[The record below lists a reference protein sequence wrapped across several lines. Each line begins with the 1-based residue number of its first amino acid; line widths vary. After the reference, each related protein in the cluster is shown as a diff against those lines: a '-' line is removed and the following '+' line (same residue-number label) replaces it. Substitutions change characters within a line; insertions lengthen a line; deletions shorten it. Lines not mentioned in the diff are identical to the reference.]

1 MNCLIPHKALTFGF
15 AFFAMTTV
23 LAQPS
28 FVEKQRSFSS
38 TYAAFN
44 RVEDSLKKQFESKNL
59 LWPPQAVYIRSFKI
73 DRKLEVWVRNSSVEQ
88 FIFFKE
94 YNVCMQSG
102 KTGPKRIEGDLQVP
116 EGFYYINEFNPNS
129 NYHLSLGLNYPNASD
144 RILSDSIRPGG
155 EIYIHGNCVSTG
167 CIAIADKP
175 IEELYSIT
183 SNAKANGQDFIPVHV
198 FPVKYNDEKS
208 MDKLVENFKSSPAMN
223 RFILN
228 LRKAY
233 DYFEKNK
240 QLPFIMIN
248 AKGEYIIN

>member
-1 MNCLIPHKALTFGF
+1 MNRLLPHKAIAIGFVFF
-15 AFFAMTTV
+15 AFTK
-23 LAQPS
+23 LCAQPS
-28 FVEKQRSFSS
+28 FVEKQRSYSRAD
-38 TYAAFN
+38 AAFN
-44 RVEDSLKKQFESKNL
+44 RVEDSLKKQFERKNL
-59 LWPPQAVYIRSFKI
+59 LWPPQTVYIRSFKI
-73 DRKLEVWVRNSSVEQ
+73 DKKLEVWVRNSPEEQ
-88 FIFFKE
+88 FKLFKE
-94 YNVCMQSG
+94 YKVCMQSG

-144 RILSDSIRPGG
+144 RILSDSVRPGG
-155 EIYIHGNCVSTG
+155 DIYIHGNCVSTG
-167 CIAIADKP
+167 CIAIANRP

-198 FPVKYNDEKS
+198 FAVKYNEDKS
-208 MDKLVENFKSSPAMN
+208 MDKLIENFKSSPALN

-248 AKGEYIIN
+248 SKGDYIIN